1 MCGVVIHKNPVKA
14 SIHLLY
20 LLYSEAFVS
29 EESSEDEEG
38 TTAKVSYCNKVVKY
52 GQLTGWEKDK
62 LYIN

>member
-1 MCGVVIHKNPVKA
+1 MCGVVIHKNTVKG
-14 SIHLLY
+14 SILLLY

-52 GQLTGWEKDK
+52 GQLTG
-62 LYIN
+62 